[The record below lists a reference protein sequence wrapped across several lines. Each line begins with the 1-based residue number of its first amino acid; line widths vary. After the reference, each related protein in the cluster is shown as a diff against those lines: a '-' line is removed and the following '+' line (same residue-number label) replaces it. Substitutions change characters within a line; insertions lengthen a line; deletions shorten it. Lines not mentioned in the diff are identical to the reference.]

1 VQFKEWY
8 VMTDKTMQTTGET
21 LNEAPGFDDAVNP
34 SGESFWQLTWKEY
47 RKNGPALYSLYALGL
62 MALMAI
68 GADLIA
74 GNKPYYMVYNGE
86 TYFPVIR
93 QYAIYAGLAEWP
105 VELRTRKN
113 FKRYNPEEVIYPPIP
128 FAPDEIQLNEKY
140 RRPGIGHLFGTDRL
154 GRDVLAGLIHG
165 TRYSL
170 TIGLVSVGISMV
182 IGLGLGALAGY
193 MGGWMDLFLS
203 RVFELWAAIPPFFLI
218 ITAAAFFPPS
228 LFWIMMIIGF
238 TGWVGIARLTR
249 AQFLQV
255 RSFDYVSAAKA
266 LGCSN
271 LRIMSAHI
279 LPNAIAPVLI
289 PAAFGVAG
297 AILAESGLSFL
308 GIGVPAEVIT
318 WGSLLAGARSNISA
332 WWLVVVP
339 GFAIFI
345 TVTLYNLLGDG
356 LRDALDPR
364 QRGQ

>member
-1 VQFKEWY
+1 MEQSAMYNASV
-8 VMTDKTMQTTGET
+8 
-21 LNEAPGFDDAVNP
+21 NEAKDQG
-34 SGESFWQLTWKEY
+34 GESFWRLTRKEFG
-47 RKNGPALYSLYALGL
+47 KNRPALYSLYVLIAMAFIALT
-62 MALMAI
+62 
-68 GADLIA
+68 ADLIA
-74 GNKPYYMVYNGE
+74 GNKPYYMVYEGE
-86 TYFPVIR
+86 TYFPAFR
-93 QYAIYAGLAEWP
+93 QYAVYSGLMDWP
-105 VELRTRKN
+105 EALRTRKN
-113 FKRYNPEEVIYPPIP
+113 FKRYETSEAVFPLIP
-128 FAPDEIQLNEKY
+128 YAPDEITLGDRYE
-140 RRPGIGHLFGTDRL
+140 RPGGEHLLGTDRL
-154 GRDVLAGLIHG
+154 GRDVLAGLVHG

-170 TIGLVSVGISMV
+170 TIGLVSVGISLL
-182 IGLGLGALAGY
+182 IGVGLGALAGFL
-193 MGGWMDLFLS
+193 GGWIDLFLS
-203 RVFELWAAIPPFFLI
+203 RIFELWAAIPPFFLI

-228 LFWIMMIIGF
+228 LFWIMIIIGF

-249 AQFLQV
+249 SQFLQV
-255 RSFDYVSAAKA
+255 RAFDYISAARA

-271 LRIMSAHI
+271 LRIMAVHI

-318 WGSLLAGARSNISA
+318 WGSLLAGARSNVAA

-364 QRGQ
+364 QRGNA

>member
-1 VQFKEWY
+1 
-8 VMTDKTMQTTGET
+8 MTVTVIQNMGEET
-21 LNEAPGFDDAVNP
+21 ERSQGFDELKSS
-34 SGESFWQLTWKEY
+34 SGESFWQLTWKEF
-47 RKNGPALYSLYALGL
+47 RKNRPALYSLYMLGL
-62 MALMAI
+62 MAMMAI

-86 TYFPVIR
+86 TYFPVLR
-93 QYAIYAGLAEWP
+93 QYAVYVGIADWP
-105 VELRTRKN
+105 PELRTRKN

-128 FAPDEIQLNEKY
+128 YAPNEIQLSEKY
-140 RRPGIGHLFGTDRL
+140 ERPGGGHLLGTDRL

-170 TIGLVSVGISMV
+170 TIGLVSVGISMI
-182 IGLGLGALAGY
+182 IGLVLGAVAGFL
-193 MGGWMDLFLS
+193 GGWVDLFLS
-203 RVFELWAAIPPFFLI
+203 RIFELWAAIPPFFLI

-228 LFWIMMIIGF
+228 LFWIMIIIGF

-249 AQFLQV
+249 SQFLQV

-271 LRIMSAHI
+271 LRIMAVHI
-279 LPNAIAPVLI
+279 LPNAIAPILI

-318 WGSLLAGARSNISA
+318 WGSLLAGARSNIAA

-339 GFAIFI
+339 GFAIFV